1 MQASSLQLLGSY
13 FFDIAGINFNKL
25 CSRFATLVDR
35 LFMNIN
41 DVLSLAFR
49 TVRSNKLRTG
59 ITVSIIA
66 FGIMAL
72 VGIITAIKAMNQKLT
87 ESFSTMGANGFT
99 IRYRER
105 RIQFGNNSS
114 EVKVS
119 KKGSRKEKVSSLGK
133 PITNEEAVQFLKY
146 YRFPATVGVSI
157 MATRNAIVNVGTKK
171 TNPNVI
177 IFGADQNY
185 LVLNG
190 FDLDGGRNFTH
201 QEILSG
207 GNFCLLG
214 ADVARKLF
222 RDNPG
227 RSVNNIIRINSIPF
241 RVIGLLS
248 SRGSSLGFSRDNVVI
263 TSYNNVRRNF
273 TGTGSSYTIG
283 VMTTDIKQ
291 VEEAMGEAEGLFRS
305 IRKLNTTEESNF
317 VLDRSNSIAEKAMN
331 SLGFL
336 TISATV
342 IGLITLIGA
351 AIGLM
356 NIMLVSVT
364 ERTKEV
370 GLVKAIGGKSKLI
383 RMQFLTEAVMI
394 SVMGAFF
401 GIILGIIVGNLFS
414 MVLHTG
420 FVVPWAWII
429 YGILI
434 CTVVGLLA
442 GLYPALKAG
451 KLNPIDALRYE

>member
-1 MQASSLQLLGSY
+1 
-13 FFDIAGINFNKL
+13 
-25 CSRFATLVDR
+25 
-35 LFMNIN
+35 MNTG
-41 DVLSLAFR
+41 DVFSLAYR

-87 ESFSTMGANGFT
+87 ESFSTMGANGFS
-99 IRYRER
+99 IRFRER

-119 KKGSRKEKVSSLGK
+119 KKGNKKEKVSSLGK
-133 PITNEEAVQFLKY
+133 RITDDEAVQFARY
-146 YRFPATVGVSI
+146 YKFPATVGISI
-157 MATRNAIVNVGTKK
+157 VASRSAIVNSGTKK
-171 TNPNVI
+171 TSPNVTV
-177 IFGADQNY
+177 FGADQNY
-185 LVLNG
+185 LTLNG
-190 FDLDGGRNFTH
+190 FELDGGRNFTH
-201 QEILSG
+201 QEVLSG
-207 GNFCLLG
+207 GNFCLVG
-214 ADVARKLF
+214 ADVVRKLF
-222 RDNPG
+222 KTNSG
-227 RSVNNIIRINSIPF
+227 KAVNSVIRINSIPY
-241 RVIGLLS
+241 RVIGILS
-248 SRGSSLGFSRDNVVI
+248 SRGSSLGFNRDNVII
-263 TSYNNVRRNF
+263 TSYNNIKRNF
-273 TGTGSSYTIG
+273 TASGSSYTIG
-283 VMTTDIKQ
+283 VMTKDINQ
-291 VEEAMGEAEGLFRS
+291 VEEAMGEAEGIFRS

-317 VLDRSNSIAEKAMN
+317 VLDRSNSVAEKAMN

-383 RMQFLTEAVMI
+383 RMQFLTEAVII

-401 GIILGIIVGNLFS
+401 GIVLGVFVGNLFS
-414 MVLHTG
+414 MVLNTG
-420 FVVPWAWII
+420 FVVPWAWIF

-434 CTVVGLLA
+434 CTIVGLLA

-451 KLNPIDALRYE
+451 KLNPIEALRYE